1 MALTNIEARA
11 RIAFSATTIPIL
23 GPRVRLF
30 MGEWGMRTLVIALAA
45 IALLIAPAHAQGRG
59 KGRYSPSQQQSA
71 EQKQKAAE
79 AEKAYKAA
87 LDKIP
92 EPDRTREEC
101 RAAPRSGA
109 VRQHHRRADGP
120 I

>member
-1 MALTNIEARA
+1 MALTNIEART
-11 RIAFSATTIPIL
+11 RIAFSATTTPIL

-92 EPDRTREEC
+92 EQKFDPWAKMR
-101 RAAPRSGA
+101 
-109 VRQHHRRADGP
+109 
-120 I
+120 